1 MNNNIDHKQLTDLN
15 RRNAI
20 KQLATF
26 CGLAISS
33 SSLELLAASS
43 NSANKISTNPQG
55 FLTKT
60 QLALV
65 QQLGEIIIPATE
77 TPGAIAAGVHTFISR
92 YITDC
97 FAPQEQQQFVSGLDR
112 IDKISKK
119 LKHKIFIK
127 TSTQQQISLLTDM
140 EKAQGEF
147 NSNDRIFFKQF
158 KGMVMFGYYTS
169 EIGAT
174 QELAYLAIPGNFKG
188 DVKFNT
194 IGKAWAL

>member
-1 MNNNIDHKQLTDLN
+1 MINNIDAAHMAALN
-15 RRNAI
+15 RRQAI

-26 CGLAISS
+26 CGLAISA
-33 SSLELLAASS
+33 SSLELLAADS
-43 NSANKISTNPQG
+43 NSTHKIAKKSQG
-55 FLTKT
+55 FLTET
-60 QLALV
+60 QIALV

-77 TPGAIAAGVHTFISR
+77 TAGATGAGVHTFISHH
-92 YITDC
+92 ITDC

-119 LKHKIFIK
+119 LWRKVFIK
-127 TSTQQQISLLTDM
+127 VSSKRQIALLTDM
-140 EKAQGEF
+140 EKVQGEF
-147 NSNDRIFFKQF
+147 DSSDRVFFKQF
-158 KGMVMFGYYTS
+158 KGLVMFGYYTS
-169 EIGAT
+169 EIGAA